1 MRSKLFGLT
10 IFAVFIGVPCHT
22 GQAWGS
28 ASVFF
33 RHEPLPQ
40 VQIAVMDP
48 EIPEAD
54 DHDMA
59 EDPDSLPPRSP

>member
-1 MRSKLFGLT
+1 MKSGLFGLT
-10 IFAVFIGVPCHT
+10 ILAVFIGVPCHT

-48 EIPEAD
+48 EIPETD
-54 DHDMA
+54 EHDA
-59 EDPDSLPPRSP
+59 TEDPDSLPPSSP